1 MASIREIKNRIGSV
15 KFTRQITKAMK
26 MVAASKLR
34 KSQNKAK
41 PLINYS
47 NKLNKILNNTY
58 FYENEKIFNFY
69 LLKKKVKNILI
80 IVIASDRGLCGSYN
94 SNVFRKFNNY
104 VKDFSDKNINV
115 ISIGKKTLN
124 FFKKKEYNL
133 NKDYSGMWNNLNLN
147 SIKDLSDHLLGL
159 YVDNTYDKIDILY
172 NEFKSGTLQ
181 VPVVEG
187 FLPIPE
193 SENIKNKKEFYYEP
207 SRFSIIEDLIKD
219 SLKIQIYK
227 SFLVAS
233 ISEHSARMV
242 AMSKAT
248 ENAGDLLKDLKI
260 VYNRSRQ
267 AAITKEMLEIVGGAE
282 AISDS

>member
-34 KSQNKAK
+34 KSQNKTK

-58 FYENEKIFNFY
+58 FYENEKIFNLY
-69 LLKKKVKNILI
+69 LLKKEVKNILI

-104 VKDFSDKNINV
+104 VKDFSDKNIDI

-124 FFKKKEYNL
+124 FFKKREYNL
-133 NKDYSGMWNNLNLN
+133 NKDYTGMWNNLNLN

-159 YVDNTYDKIDILY
+159 YADKVYDKIDILY